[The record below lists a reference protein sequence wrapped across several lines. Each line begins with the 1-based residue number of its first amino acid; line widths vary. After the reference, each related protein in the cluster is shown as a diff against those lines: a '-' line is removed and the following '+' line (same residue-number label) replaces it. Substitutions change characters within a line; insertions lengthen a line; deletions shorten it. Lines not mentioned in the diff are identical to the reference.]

1 VSAARPA
8 FTQANHQRRQR
19 RRLRGSSCPLPGRH
33 GLGCSPGRGA
43 RVRRCLDRGA
53 GDCRRLHYDGHIIT
67 APGHNHVQTPL
78 AGLVEAALTAPAF
91 SDLVDRAA
99 TSPDGLRLV
108 GPVGARLFVAAAL
121 ARNGPLLVVTATGRE
136 ADDLTAELRS
146 VLGGA
151 VALFPSWETLPHERL
166 SPGVDTVGTRLL
178 VLRRLAHPDDTRLGP
193 PLRVVVTTARSLLQP
208 MAAGVGAATN
218 TEPVMLTVGDEA
230 NFDDIVARLVE
241 LAYTRVDMVGKR
253 GEFAVRGGIL
263 DVFAPTAEHPVRIE
277 FWGDEVTEMRMFSV
291 ADQRSIPEIRTDTL
305 VAMPCRELLL
315 TDDVRARAAALA
327 LEQPRSGNTVAGTT
341 GDMLARLAE
350 GIPVDGMEALL
361 PVLRPDDLSL
371 LTDRLAAGAPVLV
384 CDPEKV
390 RTRAADL
397 IKTGREFLEASWSVA
412 AVGGGAPIDI
422 EQLGGSGFRGFDE
435 VRAAAAAGGHA
446 WWTLSQL
453 PDESAVELGVR
464 PAPSTRKGAPDGIAE
479 LFAMLRAH
487 VATGGLAAIV
497 APGTGTVHRVVEQL
511 AESDTPATI
520 LEPGA
525 HPGPGAVGVIKGPLH
540 TGLMVPGA
548 GLVIIAESD
557 LTGNRGAAAEGKRLA
572 AKRRNV
578 VDPLALTAGDLV
590 VHDQHG
596 IGKFVEMTE
605 RTVGGARREYLVLE
619 YGSAKKGG
627 GADNTD
633 KLFVPMDSLDQLSR
647 YVGGQA
653 PALSRL
659 GGSDWANTKTKARKA
674 VREIAT
680 ELVALY
686 AKRQAATGHAFA
698 PDSPWQAEMEDA
710 FGFTETADQ
719 LTAIGEV
726 KADMEKPVPMDR
738 VICGDV
744 GYGKTE
750 IAVRAAFKAV
760 QDGKQV
766 AVLVPT
772 TLLADQHLQTFAERM
787 AGFPVTVK
795 GLSRFTDA
803 ADSKSAIDGLADGSV
818 DIVIGTHRLLQTGV
832 RWKDL
837 GLVIVDEEQRFG
849 VEHKEHIK
857 SLRTHVDVL
866 TMSATP
872 IPRTLEMSL
881 AGIREMSTILTPP
894 EERYPV
900 LTYVGVHDDKQVA
913 AALRR
918 ELLRDGQA
926 FYIHNRVNSID
937 AAAARVSALVPEAR
951 VVVAHGQLPEEQL
964 ERTVEGFWNREF
976 DILVCTTIVETG
988 LDISNA
994 NTLIVERADTF
1005 GLSQLHQLRGRV
1017 GRSRERG
1024 YAYFLYSPD
1033 TPLTETAHDRLATI
1047 AQNNELGAGMAVA
1060 MKDLEIR
1067 GAGNVLGV
1075 EQSGHVAGVGFDL
1088 YVRLVGEAV
1097 EAYRAAYL
1105 AAASG
1110 ETVTSPQEPKD
1121 VRIDLP
1127 IDAHLPPDYIGSDRL
1142 RLEGYRRLAA
1152 AASDGAVY
1160 AVVEEL
1166 TDRYGPLPEP
1176 ARRLV
1181 AVARLRLLCRRYG
1194 ITEISATGSAGQP
1207 STLRISPVTLPD
1219 SAQVRLKRLYP
1230 AGSYRP
1236 TTSMVQVPI
1245 PRAGTGIAAPRI
1257 RDVELAQMVADLV
1270 LALDGQPRGEVDIT
1284 AVPQAADAEG
1294 AGR

>member
-1 VSAARPA
+1 MA
-8 FTQANHQRRQR
+8 F
-19 RRLRGSSCPLPGRH
+19 
-33 GLGCSPGRGA
+33 
-43 RVRRCLDRGA
+43 
-53 GDCRRLHYDGHIIT
+53 IMT
-67 APGHNHVQTPL
+67 APGHPYVQTPI
-78 AGLVEAALTAPAF
+78 AGLTDLALTAPTF
-91 SDLVDRAA
+91 VDLMARTAER
-99 TSPDGLRLV
+99 PGELRLV
-108 GPVGARLFVAAAL
+108 GPAPAQFLVAAAL
-121 ARNGPLLVVTATGRE
+121 AGQGPLLVVTATGRE
-136 ADDLTAELRS
+136 ADDLTAELRG
-146 VLGGA
+146 VFGEGA
-151 VALFPSWETLPHERL
+151 ALFPSWETLPHERL
-166 SPGVDTVGTRLL
+166 SPGVETVGARMLL
-178 VLRRLAHPDDTRLGP
+178 LRRLAFPDDTRLGP

-208 MAAGVGAATN
+208 MARGLATAEQ
-218 TEPVMLTVGDEA
+218 TEPVLLSVGGEPG
-230 NFDDIVARLVE
+230 FDQTIARLVD

-263 DVFAPTAEHPVRIE
+263 DVFAPTAEHPVRVE
-277 FWGDEVTEMRMFSV
+277 FWGDEISEMRMFSV
-291 ADQRSIPEIRTDTL
+291 ADQRSITEIPVDF
-305 VAMPCRELLL
+305 VIAVPCRELML
-315 TDDVRARAAALA
+315 TEDVRARAAELMQGKPSPDALT
-327 LEQPRSGNTVAGTT
+327 NTVAGSVA
-341 GDMLARLAE
+341 DMLAKLAE
-350 GIPVDGMEALL
+350 GIPVDGMEALM
-361 PVLRPDDLSL
+361 PVLLAEDPAL
-371 LTDRLAAGAPVLV
+371 LTDQLAPGTPVLV

-412 AVGGGAPIDI
+412 AVGGDAPIDI
-422 EQLGGSGFRGFDE
+422 EQLGGSGFRELGE
-435 VRAAAAAGGHA
+435 VRAAAMAGDHP

-453 PDESAVELGVR
+453 PDEAAIELDVR
-464 PAPSTRKGAPDGIAE
+464 PSPSARSQQSLEEI
-479 LFAMLRAH
+479 FAMLRAH
-487 VATGGLAAIV
+487 VVTGGRAAV
-497 APGTGTVHRVVEQL
+497 VTPGAGTANRVIEQL
-511 AESDTPATI
+511 SENDTPATL
-520 LEPGA
+520 LEPGQQPQ
-525 HPGPGAVGVIKGPLH
+525 PGVVGVLRGPLH
-540 TGLMVPGA
+540 H
-548 GLVIIAESD
+548 GLVIPGAELVIVTETD
-557 LTGNRGAAAEGKRLA
+557 LTGNRVTATEGKRLA
-572 AKRRNV
+572 AKRRNT

-605 RTVGGARREYLVLE
+605 RIVGGARREYLVLE
-619 YGSAKKGG
+619 YASAKRGG
-627 GADNTD
+627 GSDR
-633 KLFVPMDSLDQLSR
+633 LYVPMDSLDQLSR

-653 PALSRL
+653 PSLSRL
-659 GGSDWANTKTKARKA
+659 GGSDWSNTKTKARKA

-686 AKRQAATGHAFA
+686 AKRQAAPGHAFG
-698 PDSPWQAEMEDA
+698 PDTPWQAEMEDA
-710 FGFTETADQ
+710 FGFTETVDQ
-719 LTAIGEV
+719 MTAIAEV

-750 IAVRAAFKAV
+750 IAVRAAFKAI

-772 TLLADQHLQTFAERM
+772 TLLADQHLQTFTERM

-795 GLSRFTDA
+795 GLSRFTDNTE
-803 ADSKSAIDGLADGSV
+803 SKAVVDGMADGTV
-818 DIVIGTHRLLQTGV
+818 DVVIGTHRLLQTGV

-894 EERYPV
+894 EERHPV
-900 LTYVGVHDDKQVA
+900 LTYVGPHDDKQVA

-926 FYIHNRVNSID
+926 FYIHNRVSSID
-937 AAAARVSALVPEAR
+937 KAAARVRALVPEAR
-951 VVVAHGQLPEEQL
+951 VVVGHGQMPEEQL
-964 ERTVEGFWNREF
+964 EKTVEGFWNREF

-1024 YAYFLYSPD
+1024 YAYFLYPPEM
-1033 TPLTETAHDRLATI
+1033 PLTETAYDRLATI

-1067 GAGNVLGV
+1067 GAGNVLGA

-1097 EAYRAAYL
+1097 EAYRAVADGQTV
-1105 AAASG
+1105 SG
-1110 ETVTSPQEPKD
+1110 PTEPKD

-1127 IDAHLPPDYIGSDRL
+1127 VDAHLPPDYIGSDRL

-1152 AASDGAVY
+1152 AADDDAVR

-1166 TDRYGPLPEP
+1166 VDRYGPLPEP
-1176 ARRLV
+1176 AQRLV
-1181 AVARLRLLCRRYG
+1181 AVAQLRLLCRSYG
-1194 ITEISATGSAGQP
+1194 VTELSATGAAGQAA
-1207 STLRISPVTLPD
+1207 TLRLSPLTLPD
-1219 SAQVRLKRLYP
+1219 SAQLRLKRVYP
-1230 AGSYRP
+1230 GASYRA
-1236 TTSMVQVPI
+1236 TTATVQVPI
-1245 PRAGTGIAAPRI
+1245 PRTGGVGSPRI
-1257 RDVELAQMVADLV
+1257 RDLELVEMVAGL
-1270 LALDGQPRGEVDIT
+1270 LRALHGEPAKVD
-1284 AVPQAADAEG
+1284 
-1294 AGR
+1294 